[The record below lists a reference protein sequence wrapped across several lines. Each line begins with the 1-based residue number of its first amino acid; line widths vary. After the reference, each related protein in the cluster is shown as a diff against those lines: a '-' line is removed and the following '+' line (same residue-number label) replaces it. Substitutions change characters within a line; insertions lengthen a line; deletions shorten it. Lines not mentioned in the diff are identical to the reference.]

1 MTTRYFTAA
10 DYHPKALL
18 RRTNQTD
25 EAFVGGVWR
34 PTTAIGEWMVGNDD
48 FVDEITEVKA
58 KAFAPT
64 AFTLR
69 DP

>member
-1 MTTRYFTAA
+1 MARYFTAA

-34 PTTAIGEWMVGNDD
+34 PTPAIDEANAGLND
-48 FVDEITEVKA
+48 FVDEITEAEA
-58 KAFAPT
+58 KAFAPA
-64 AFTLR
+64 AFTEG
-69 DP
+69 